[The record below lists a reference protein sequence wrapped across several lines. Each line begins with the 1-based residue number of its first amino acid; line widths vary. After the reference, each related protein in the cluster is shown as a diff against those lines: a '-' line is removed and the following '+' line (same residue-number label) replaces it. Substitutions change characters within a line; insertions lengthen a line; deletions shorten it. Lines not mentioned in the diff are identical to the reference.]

1 LRADEVERTIAINGA
16 SRVVDADNV
25 AELLER
31 LGYQELGGLAVALNG
46 RVVPRGEWATR
57 GLDGAEA
64 IEIVG
69 AVQGG

>member
-1 LRADEVERTIAINGA
+1 MERTIAINGE
-16 SRVVDADNV
+16 SRVVDADNL

-31 LGYQELGGLAVALNG
+31 LGYDQPRGLAVALNG

-57 GLDGAEA
+57 TLDVGDA